1 MLCLF
6 DDYLKRWVCKG
17 GKTFVKIYIYI
28 FGANLSYNC
37 LHFQD
42 KRNSGATK
50 PRLFTV
56 GRLDVATTGLII
68 VTNDGM

>member
-28 FGANLSYNC
+28 YLELIC
-37 LHFQD
+37 H
-42 KRNSGATK
+42 
-50 PRLFTV
+50 
-56 GRLDVATTGLII
+56 II
-68 VTNDGM
+68 VCISRIKEIQELPNHGYSL